1 MGLDS
6 DPKILYL
13 SGVERNPMKKT
24 ATAVLTPPAP
34 ATETAESHWMTYKDR
49 PATMT
54 LQEMAVW
61 MLTNNPSMAISLMMG
76 AMEENATLPTGTQG
90 KIVEVTVWDEE
101 GNPHYNLTEEGQFYY
116 EQTVPE

>member
-6 DPKILYL
+6 HPKILYL

-34 ATETAESHWMTYKDR
+34 ATETAENHWMSYKDR

-61 MLTNNPSMAISLMMG
+61 MLTNNPSMAVSVLMG
-76 AMEENATLPTGTQG
+76 ALEENAAVPTGTQG

-116 EQTVPE
+116 EQTIPE